1 LVLDGLESDFSVAT
15 RTIHLGSTTD
25 QSDPDAIIKVGN
37 DEADYRFENQLSQG
51 AASAVVNSQTTVDIN
66 TNQFVST
73 FQQAY

>member
-1 LVLDGLESDFSVAT
+1 
-15 RTIHLGSTTD
+15 LGSTTD